1 VVSFV
6 RNQSTSIMN
15 CDLPFGRGD
24 GVHRVG
30 EIPGFCHDLFSCFRI
45 CFFLVLLSLYSW
57 TYIGWS
63 KIGKTECVAQG
74 SMSSVEPTAA
84 DLCSV
89 GFDISL
95 CVKHFTGRYG

>member
-1 VVSFV
+1 VIYPSGEGTGSIEWV
-6 RNQSTSIMN
+6 RFLDSVM
-15 CDLPFGRGD
+15 
-24 GVHRVG
+24 
-30 EIPGFCHDLFSCFRI
+30 I
-45 CFFLVLLSLYSW
+45 CFPVFVLVFLFLLSLYSW